1 MTDVDF
7 FYFSSLIF
15 KENHFCIEEDNP
27 QEKLI
32 IVVQEQDGICIA
44 DTEKLENLPRLVFID
59 NECGNANVV
68 VDGRELTRNI
78 TKKRISIVLKAY
90 RSPLCDKCDK
100 WENSNIIL
108 TILTLALL

>member
-7 FYFSSLIF
+7 FYFSSFIF

-44 DTEKLENLPRLVFID
+44 DTEKLENLLRVVFIN

-78 TKKRISIVLKAY
+78 TKKRISVVLKAY
-90 RSPLCDKCDK
+90 RSPLCDR
-100 WENSNIIL
+100 
-108 TILTLALL
+108 

>member
-7 FYFSSLIF
+7 FYFSSFIF

-44 DTEKLENLPRLVFID
+44 DTEKLENLPRLVFTD
-59 NECGNANVV
+59 NKCGNADKV

-78 TKKRISIVLKAY
+78 MKKRISIVLKAY
-90 RSPLCDKCDK
+90 RSPLCGKC
-100 WENSNIIL
+100 NR
-108 TILTLALL
+108 

>member
-44 DTEKLENLPRLVFID
+44 DAEKLENLPRLVFID

-68 VDGRELTRNI
+68 VDGRELTSNI

-90 RSPLCDKCDK
+90 RSPLCDKCDR
-100 WENSNIIL
+100 
-108 TILTLALL
+108 

>member
-15 KENHFCIEEDNP
+15 KENRFCIEEDNP

-32 IVVQEQDGICIA
+32 IIVQEQDGICIA

-78 TKKRISIVLKAY
+78 MKKRISIVLKAY
-90 RSPLCDKCDK
+90 RSPLSGKCD
-100 WENSNIIL
+100 I
-108 TILTLALL
+108 

>member
-1 MTDVDF
+1 MKELALCERGKQSCSNILRLSTVDQ
-7 FYFSSLIF
+7 IF
-15 KENHFCIEEDNP
+15 LPPQVKQINP

-90 RSPLCDKCDK
+90 RSPLCGKCDR
-100 WENSNIIL
+100 
-108 TILTLALL
+108 

>member
-59 NECGNANVV
+59 KECGNANVV
-68 VDGRELTRNI
+68 VYGRELTRNI
-78 TKKRISIVLKAY
+78 TK
-90 RSPLCDKCDK
+90 
-100 WENSNIIL
+100 
-108 TILTLALL
+108 

>member
-7 FYFSSLIF
+7 FYFSSFIF

-44 DTEKLENLPRLVFID
+44 DTEKLENLLRFVFIN

-78 TKKRISIVLKAY
+78 TKKRISVVLKAY
-90 RSPLCDKCDK
+90 RSPLCDR
-100 WENSNIIL
+100 
-108 TILTLALL
+108 

>member
-1 MTDVDF
+1 MLTDVDF
-7 FYFSSLIF
+7 FYFSNLIF

-32 IVVQEQDGICIA
+32 IVVQEQDDICIA
-44 DTEKLENLPRLVFID
+44 DTEKLEKLPRLVFID

-68 VDGRELTRNI
+68 IDGRELTRNI

-90 RSPLCDKCDK
+90 RSPLCGKCDR
-100 WENSNIIL
+100 
-108 TILTLALL
+108 

>member
-1 MTDVDF
+1 MLTDVDF

-44 DTEKLENLPRLVFID
+44 DTEKLENLPKLVFID
-59 NECGNANVV
+59 NECGSANVV

-90 RSPLCDKCDK
+90 RSPLCGKCDR
-100 WENSNIIL
+100 
-108 TILTLALL
+108 

>member
-7 FYFSSLIF
+7 FYFSNLIF
-15 KENHFCIEEDNP
+15 KENHFCIKEDNP

-44 DTEKLENLPRLVFID
+44 DAEKLENLSRLVFID

-90 RSPLCDKCDK
+90 RSPLCGKCDR
-100 WENSNIIL
+100 
-108 TILTLALL
+108 

>member
-1 MTDVDF
+1 MLIF
-7 FYFSSLIF
+7 CYFSSLIF

-32 IVVQEQDGICIA
+32 VVVQEQDDICIA
-44 DTEKLENLPRLVFID
+44 DTEKLEDLPRLAFID

-78 TKKRISIVLKAY
+78 TKKRISIVLKVY
-90 RSPLCDKCDK
+90 RSPLYGKC
-100 WENSNIIL
+100 ER
-108 TILTLALL
+108 